1 MSPRRIAAVFVAR
14 NREFMRDRSALAW
27 TVILPIAIVF
37 GFAFAFS
44 GSAPERF
51 LIGVVGMNE
60 AELDD
65 GGASLPVLQIEH
77 VEYTTV
83 ASLAAGRTKLRR
95 HQLDLLID
103 PASGRYWISDAS
115 PSGYLMERVLRGVTA
130 AGDGGY
136 TREEVPGRTIRYVDW
151 LVPGLLAMNMM
162 FTALIGVGFVIVR
175 YRKNGVLKRLK
186 ATPLTPAEFLIAQ
199 VGSRLIIITAI
210 TSAIFVGSQF
220 FLDFPVY
227 GHWLNLLAVLILGAI
242 CLISLGLIIAARTAS
257 EELAGGL
264 LNMMSWPM
272 MFLSGVWFSTE
283 GLHPWLQALATALPL
298 THVIDAARGVM
309 IEGQGLVAIAPHLGI
324 LAAMSAVF
332 LGIGAALFRWE

>member
-1 MSPRRIAAVFVAR
+1 MNPRRIAAVFVAR
-14 NREFMRDRSALAW
+14 NREFVRDRSALAW

-51 LIGVVGMNE
+51 LIGVVGVDE
-60 AELDD
+60 AQLDD
-65 GGASLPVLQIEH
+65 DARRPVLQIDH
-77 VEYTTV
+77 VEYTAV
-83 ASLAAGRTKLRR
+83 DSLEAGRTKLRR
-95 HQLDLLID
+95 HQLDLLVD
-103 PASGRYWISDAS
+103 PTRQRYWISDAS
-115 PSGYLMERVLRGVTA
+115 PSGYLMEQVLRGVTTA
-130 AGDGGY
+130 SDSGY
-136 TREEVPGRTIRYVDW
+136 TREEVPGRTVRYVDW

-162 FTALIGVGFVIVR
+162 FTALFGVGFVIVR

-186 ATPLTPAEFLIAQ
+186 ATPLTPAEFLVAQ

-210 TSAIFVGSQF
+210 TSAIFVGSNL
-220 FLDFPVY
+220 FLNFPVY

-283 GLHPWLQALATALPL
+283 GLHPWLQALATVLPL

-309 IEGQGLVAIAPHLGI
+309 IEGEGLIAIAPHLAA

-332 LGIGAALFRWE
+332 LAIGAALFRWE